1 MPRPGREPR
10 PGERVPNGT
19 ARSGFANGATGLW
32 SRSVS
37 AAGGALALNRRNLY
51 GYLFSLPLIVLF
63 LAFVVYPLYFVV
75 TQAVEP
81 YTYEVLFSDPV
92 FVQTVVN
99 TVVYV
104 GVAVNVKLFL
114 ALLLSGLLQADSRGT
129 RFLSAIF
136 LLPWA
141 IPVLPGILSIRWML
155 SSQWGIM
162 NLIVEDLGFGPVHWL
177 ASRWMAIGALIVF
190 HIWKYLPFWTVI
202 LLAARRGIP
211 RELYEAASID
221 GAGGLQRF
229 TSITFPMLKGIYLI
243 CSLLSMV
250 FTLGDFTNVWL
261 LTGGAPGDSTHVL
274 ATLAYRYTF
283 MMGKIDW
290 GMGVF
295 ATALP
300 VTLLFIFI
308 LIKKIR

>member
-1 MPRPGREPR
+1 MANAVARARGVNGLLGRS
-10 PGERVPNGT
+10 
-19 ARSGFANGATGLW
+19 A
-32 SRSVS
+32 SV
-37 AAGGALALNRRNLY
+37 AAGVFAPRSRNLQ
-51 GYLFSLPLIVLF
+51 GLLFCLPLILLF
-63 LAFVVYPLYFVV
+63 LFFVVYPLYFEV
-75 TQAVEP
+75 TQGLDP
-81 YTYEVLFSDPV
+81 YTYKVLFSDPIY
-92 FVQTVVN
+92 VQTIVN
-99 TVVYV
+99 TIVYV
-104 GVAVNVKLFL
+104 GIAVNVKLFL
-114 ALLLSGLLQADSRGT
+114 ALLLSGLLQSESRGV

-162 NLIVEDLGFGPVHWL
+162 NLIMEDLGVGTVHWL

-202 LLAARRGIP
+202 LLAARRGIS
-211 RELYEAASID
+211 RELYEAAAID
-221 GAGGLQRF
+221 GASALQNFRF
-229 TSITFPMLKGIYLI
+229 ITFPMLSGLYLI
-243 CSLLSMV
+243 CTLLSTV

-283 MMGKIDW
+283 LMGKIDW
-290 GMGVF
+290 GVGVF

-308 LIKKIR
+308 LIRKIK

>member
-1 MPRPGREPR
+1 MANAVARARGVNGRLGRSASAAVGMLRPG
-10 PGERVPNGT
+10 
-19 ARSGFANGATGLW
+19 A
-32 SRSVS
+32 
-37 AAGGALALNRRNLY
+37 RNLQ
-51 GYLFSLPLIVLF
+51 GLAFCLPLVLLF
-63 LAFVVYPLYFVV
+63 IFFVVYPLYFEV
-75 TQAVEP
+75 TQAFDRH
-81 YTYEVLFSDPV
+81 TYEVLFSDPV
-92 FVQTVVN
+92 YVQTIVN
-99 TVVYV
+99 TLVYV

-114 ALLLSGLLQADSRGT
+114 ALLLSGVLQSNSRGV
-129 RFLSAIF
+129 RFFSAIF

-162 NLIVEDLGFGPVHWL
+162 NLIMEDIGVGTVHWL

-202 LLAARRGIP
+202 FLAARRGIP
-211 RELYEAASID
+211 RELYEVAAID
-221 GAGGLQRF
+221 GASGIQNFRF
-229 TSITFPMLKGIYLI
+229 ITFPMLKGIYLI

-250 FTLGDFTNVWL
+250 FTMGDFTNVWL

-283 MMGKIDW
+283 LMGKIDW
-290 GMGVF
+290 GVGVF

-300 VTLLFIFI
+300 VTLLFIFV
-308 LIKKIR
+308 LIRKIK

>member
-1 MPRPGREPR
+1 VASGVARTA
-10 PGERVPNGT
+10 NGLA
-19 ARSGFANGATGLW
+19 ARSAAA
-32 SRSVS
+32 
-37 AAGGALALNRRNLY
+37 AAGAFAPNARNLW

-63 LAFVVYPLYFVV
+63 LVFVVYPLYFEV
-75 TQAVEP
+75 TQALDP

-92 FVQTVVN
+92 YVQTVVN

-104 GVAVNVKLFL
+104 GIAVNLKLFL
-114 ALLLSGLLQADSRGT
+114 ALLLSGLLQAEGRGV

-162 NLIVEDLGFGPVHWL
+162 NLLMEDLGVGSIHWL

-211 RELYEAASID
+211 RELYEAAAID
-221 GAGGLQRF
+221 GASGLQRF
-229 TSITFPMLKGIYLI
+229 RFITCPMLKGIYLI
-243 CSLLSMV
+243 SSLLSMV
-250 FTLGDFTNVWL
+250 FTIGDFTNVWL

-283 MMGKIDW
+283 LMGKIDW
-290 GMGVF
+290 GVGVF

-308 LIKKIR
+308 LIRKIR

>member
-1 MPRPGREPR
+1 MADGAVRAG
-10 PGERVPNGT
+10 VANGT
-19 ARSGFANGATGLW
+19 AGVW

-37 AAGGALALNRRNLY
+37 AAAGALAPNRRNLQ
-51 GYLFSLPLIVLF
+51 GYLFSLPLILLF

-75 TQAVEP
+75 TQALDP

-92 FVQTVVN
+92 FVQTIVN

-104 GVAVNVKLFL
+104 GVAVNLKLFL

-129 RFLSAIF
+129 RFISAIF

-162 NLIVEDLGFGPVHWL
+162 NLIVEDLGFAPVHWL

-211 RELYEAASID
+211 REMYEAASID

-283 MMGKIDW
+283 LMGKIDW

-300 VTLLFIFI
+300 VTLLFIFV
-308 LIKKIR
+308 LIRKIK

>member
-1 MPRPGREPR
+1 
-10 PGERVPNGT
+10 VANGT
-19 ARSGFANGATGLW
+19 ARA
-32 SRSVS
+32 RV
-37 AAGGALALNRRNLY
+37 AAGGLGRSAWAAAGALAPSRRNLY
-51 GYLFSLPLIVLF
+51 GYLFSLPLLALF
-63 LAFVVYPLYFVV
+63 AAFVAYPLYFVV
-75 TQAVEP
+75 TEAFDR
-81 YTYEVLFSDPV
+81 YTYEVLFSDPIY
-92 FVQTVVN
+92 VQTVVN
-99 TVVYV
+99 TIAYV
-104 GVAVNVKLFL
+104 GIAVNVKLFL
-114 ALLLSGLLQADSRGT
+114 ALLLSGLLQSDSRGT

-141 IPVLPGILSIRWML
+141 VPVLPGILSIRWML

-162 NLIVEDLGFGPVHWL
+162 NLLVEDAGFPPVHWL

-202 LLAARRGIP
+202 FLAGRRGIP
-211 RELYEAASID
+211 RELYEAAAID
-221 GAGGLQRF
+221 GASAVQNFRF
-229 TSITFPMLKGIYLI
+229 VTFPMLKGLYLI
-243 CSLLSMV
+243 CTLLSMV

-283 MMGKIDW
+283 QMGKIDW

-300 VTLLFIFI
+300 VTLLFIFV

>member
-1 MPRPGREPR
+1 MADAVARPRSYNGFLGGLLGRSAH
-10 PGERVPNGT
+10 VFAPN
-19 ARSGFANGATGLW
+19 AKNLQGL
-32 SRSVS
+32 
-37 AAGGALALNRRNLY
+37 
-51 GYLFSLPLIVLF
+51 LFCLPLILLF
-63 LAFVVYPLYFVV
+63 VFFVVYPLYFEV
-75 TQAVEP
+75 TQGLDP
-81 YTYEVLFSDPV
+81 YTYEVLFADPIY
-92 FVQTVVN
+92 VQTIVN
-99 TVVYV
+99 TLVYV

-114 ALLLSGLLQADSRGT
+114 ALLLSGVLQSETRSV

-162 NLIVEDLGFGPVHWL
+162 NLIMEDLGFGTVHWL

-211 RELYEAASID
+211 RELYEAAAID
-221 GAGGLQRF
+221 GASGLQNFRY
-229 TSITFPMLKGIYLI
+229 ITLPMLSGIYLI

-250 FTLGDFTNVWL
+250 FTMGDFTNVWL

-283 MMGKIDW
+283 LLGRIEW
-290 GMGVF
+290 GVGVF

-300 VTLLFIFI
+300 VTLLFIFV

>member
-1 MPRPGREPR
+1 MAVGQL
-10 PGERVPNGT
+10 V
-19 ARSGFANGATGLW
+19 
-32 SRSVS
+32 SRSVTA
-37 AAGGALALNRRNLY
+37 AAGALSPRSRNLQ
-51 GYLFSLPLIVLF
+51 GLLFSLPLIALF
-63 LAFVVYPLYFVV
+63 LAFVAYPLYFEV
-75 TQAVEP
+75 TQGLDR
-81 YTYEVLFSDPV
+81 YTYEVLFNDPIY
-92 FVQTVVN
+92 VQTIVN
-99 TVVYV
+99 TLVYV

-114 ALLLSGLLQADSRGT
+114 ALLLSGVLASDDRVT

-141 IPVLPGILSIRWML
+141 IPVLPGILSVRWMM
-155 SSQWGIM
+155 SSQWGIL
-162 NLIVEDLGFGPVHWL
+162 NLMSEDLGLGTHHWL
-177 ASRWMAIGALIVF
+177 ASRWTAIGAIIVF

-211 RELYEAASID
+211 REMYEAAAID
-221 GAGGLQRF
+221 GAGVFKMFRF
-229 TSITFPMLKGIYLI
+229 ISFPMLAGIYLI

-250 FTLGDFTNVWL
+250 FTMGDFTNVWL
-261 LTGGAPGDSTHVL
+261 MTGGAPGDSTHVL

-283 MMGKIDW
+283 RMGKIDW
-290 GMGVF
+290 GVGVF